1 MTYDVVYAIIAD
13 EISLDDESY
22 SPVLACGQVFCTREA
37 AEKYVE
43 AAETWCNYYT
53 ILPLQIVKE

>member
-22 SPVLACGQVFCTREA
+22 SPVLACGQVFCTR
-37 AEKYVE
+37 
-43 AAETWCNYYT
+43 
-53 ILPLQIVKE
+53 

>member
-22 SPVLACGQVFCTREA
+22 SPVLACEQVFSTREA
-37 AEKYVE
+37 AEKYIE

-53 ILPLQIVKE
+53 ILPLKVVKE